1 MFLTLADYTVIEKM
15 LGRFLLSESVTMR
28 GQIFLIYVN
37 PNLYQSR
44 QKQSLGA
51 QLSDEAI
58 YQSTQL

>member
-51 QLSDEAI
+51 QLSGEAI

>member
-1 MFLTLADYTVIEKM
+1 MFLTLADYTVIETM
-15 LGRFLLSESVTMR
+15 LGRFLLSESVTTR

-37 PNLYQSR
+37 PNLYHSW

-51 QLSDEAI
+51 QLSGEAI